1 MKTLMKATILVIC
14 VLFSTNAT
22 AQWGKNKKIKGN
34 GNVTTDTR
42 STSDYDGVSVVGP
55 MDVFLVKGSE
65 GNISIEADS
74 NFMEYLEVETDGD
87 MLVVRVKKGYNLN
100 SKNPIKITVP
110 FNSIDEVKLVGSGDV
125 MTKDTIN
132 TDSFEASLVGSGDVV
147 LDVVAN
153 ETIIRLTGS
162 GDMDLSGSA
171 GELEMKLS
179 GSGDIDGD
187 DFKATNA
194 EVYVSGSGDI
204 NVNVSGNLKARVNG
218 SGDIHYSGNPTVDKK
233 VSGSGDISGN

>member
-1 MKTLMKATILVIC
+1 MKATILAIC

-34 GNVTTDTR
+34 GNMTTDTR
-42 STSDYDGVSVVGP
+42 STSDYDGVSAVGP

-65 GNISIEADS
+65 GEIRIEADS
-74 NFMEYLEVETDGD
+74 NFMEYIEVETDGD
-87 MLVVRVKKGYNLN
+87 MLVVKVKKGYSLS
-100 SKNPIKITVP
+100 SKNPIKVTVP
-110 FNSIDEVKLVGSGDV
+110 FNSISEVKLVGSGDV

-132 TDSFEASLVGSGDVV
+132 SNSFEASLTGSGDVV
-147 LDVVAN
+147 LDVDSN
-153 ETIIRLTGS
+153 ETTIRLTGS
-162 GDMDLSGSA
+162 GDMELSGSA

-179 GSGDIDGD
+179 GSGDIDAD

-218 SGDIHYSGNPTVDKK
+218 SGDINYSGNPTVDKK